1 MKESGLGVYLAD
13 AGGAEGLLSRVSG
26 CIHHRLI
33 GRRSHWI
40 VRTHCRRPQRSMDSS
55 SSGGILAVVSSTNG
69 INQRVSIGI
78 CGALVKKKSAPA
90 HKKERRSGCK
100 TRSTIAPLRAER
112 VEYRLNK

>member
-13 AGGAEGLLSRVSG
+13 AGWAEGLLSRVSG

-40 VRTHCRRPQRSMDSS
+40 VRTHRRRPQRGMDSS
-55 SSGGILAVVSSTNG
+55 RSGGILAVVSSTNG

-78 CGALVKKKSAPA
+78 CGALVKKEVCPCTQ
-90 HKKERRSGCK
+90 KERRSGCK
-100 TRSTIAPLRAER
+100 TRSAITPCPPSGWNIG
-112 VEYRLNK
+112 